1 MKPGP
6 IYTHEIEKR
15 IAVQYYLLSSV
26 NHIFLVSAL
35 GRPESAWL
43 VNGLHQLGI
52 DAQETKKNRGV
63 ALHNLV
69 LLETI

>member
-6 IYTHEIEKR
+6 IYTHKIEKR
-15 IAVQYYLLSSV
+15 IAVQYYFSSSV

-35 GRPESAWL
+35 ERPESAWL

-52 DAQETKKNRGV
+52 GARKAKKNRGV